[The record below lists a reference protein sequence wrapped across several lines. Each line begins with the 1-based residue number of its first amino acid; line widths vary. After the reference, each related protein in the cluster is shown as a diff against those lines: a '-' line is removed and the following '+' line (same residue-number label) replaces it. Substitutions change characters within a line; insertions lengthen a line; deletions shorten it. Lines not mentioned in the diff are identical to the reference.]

1 MGRRGGSITERNNFS
16 SLGRK
21 VSMTRFLSYL
31 NYLEIIINNLQNLP
45 HKLFKLEK
53 EMNKGMKNSFI
64 YLFKKRKIGSI
75 AYQAGNFFFHAC
87 WTKNFL
93 QSLPFPYTPLEKRIN
108 LFTCRACSSIRK
120 KSRVRL
126 SRRGRKEV

>member
-45 HKLFKLEK
+45 RKLFKLER
-53 EMNKGMKNSFI
+53 EMNKGMKNLFI
-64 YLFKKRKIGSI
+64 
-75 AYQAGNFFFHAC
+75 
-87 WTKNFL
+87 
-93 QSLPFPYTPLEKRIN
+93 
-108 LFTCRACSSIRK
+108 
-120 KSRVRL
+120 
-126 SRRGRKEV
+126 